1 MAELGKL
8 DTPLY
13 GITEAARYI
22 DMPVST
28 LHYWVRG
35 ERNSRPV
42 IKLPDEAPMLSFMN
56 LVEVYMLYGIR
67 RQYKIP
73 LPAVRKTI
81 NYLSRSFGSKHP
93 LAEESLQTDG
103 IDLFIERAGQLIN
116 LVQSGQLAMR
126 AILETH
132 LRRIEYERHGVAI
145 RLYPFTRIHG
155 SDDPKII
162 VIDPTISFGKPIVK
176 GTGILTSILAER
188 YKAGEEIL
196 DLVEDYG
203 LKQGQVEEAI
213 RYEITPLAA

>member
-1 MAELGKL
+1 MAELSKL

-13 GITEAARYI
+13 GISEAAHYI
-22 DMPVST
+22 DLPVTT
-28 LHYWVRG
+28 LRYWVRG

-42 IKLPDEAPMLSFMN
+42 IKLPDKTPMLSFMN
-56 LVEVYMLYGIR
+56 LVEAYMLYGIR

-73 LPAVRKTI
+73 LPAVRRTI
-81 NYLSRSFGSKHP
+81 NYLSRMFGSKHP

-103 IDLFIERAGQLIN
+103 IDLFIEKTGQLIN

-126 AILETH
+126 AVLEPH
-132 LRRIEYERHGVAI
+132 LRRIEYERRVAS

-203 LKQGQVEEAI
+203 LKQDQVEEAI